1 MAKAVNPMGLNGAPG
16 LTQNLNSNPIQTQNQ
31 QQQPSQQLQLQL
43 QQTQPNQLG
52 SLQQASQQRQSAP
65 GALSNSGMTDRSPAN
80 FGESQ
85 RIGMGIGSLA
95 GMSESD
101 RFGLNGLTE
110 MIKGDHQDMAML
122 ALGTDLTQLGLDLSQ
137 PEYYTPTF
145 ASRLLSDELTGIA
158 AVMCRYGLALHHH
171 SQIWNQKR

>member
-1 MAKAVNPMGLNGAPG
+1 MAKAVNSMGLNGAPG
-16 LTQNLNSNPIQTQNQ
+16 LTQNLNSNLPLQQQAIQAQNQ
-31 QQQPSQQLQLQL
+31 LPSQQQLQLQL
-43 QQTQPNQLG
+43 QPTQPNQLG
-52 SLQQASQQRQSAP
+52 SLQQSSQQRQSAP
-65 GALSNSGMTDRSPAN
+65 GAPSNSGMTDRSPAG

-85 RIGMGIGSLA
+85 RIGMGMGSLA

-137 PEYYTPTF
+137 PEYYSPTPTNF
-145 ASRLLSDELTGIA
+145 VIE
-158 AVMCRYGLALHHH
+158 
-171 SQIWNQKR
+171 

>member
-16 LTQNLNSNPIQTQNQ
+16 LTQNLNSNSSLQQQAIQTQNQ
-31 QQQPSQQLQLQL
+31 LQLQP
-43 QQTQPNQLG
+43 TQPNQLG
-52 SLQQASQQRQSAP
+52 SLQQALQQRQSAP
-65 GALSNSGMTDRSPAN
+65 GAPSNSGMTDRSSAN

-85 RIGMGIGSLA
+85 RIGMGIGSLV

-137 PEYYTPTF
+137 PEYHTPTF
-145 ASRLLSDELTGIA
+145 SSQLLNDELTGIA
-158 AVMCRYGLALHHH
+158 AVMCHYGPALHHH
-171 SQIWNQKR
+171 SLIQNQKQ

>member
-1 MAKAVNPMGLNGAPG
+1 MRVGFQGMAKAVNSMGLNGAPG
-16 LTQNLNSNPIQTQNQ
+16 LAQNLNSNPPLQQQAIQSQNQ
-31 QQQPSQQLQLQL
+31 QSQQASQQLQLQL
-43 QQTQPNQLG
+43 QSTQPNQLG
-52 SLQQASQQRQSAP
+52 SLQQASQLRQSGP
-65 GALSNSGMTDRSPAN
+65 GALSSGMTDRSSAN

-85 RIGMGIGSLA
+85 RIGLGVGSLA

-137 PEYYTPTF
+137 PEYHTPKF
-145 ASRLLSDELTGIA
+145 GEP
-158 AVMCRYGLALHHH
+158 VV
-171 SQIWNQKR
+171 